1 MRRVSVD
8 SILRRRLLLGGIGCI
23 AIPGIGMAQSNVSLS
38 QKPITL
44 VVPFAPG
51 GGSDSIAREL
61 GKYLSAKMGV
71 PVVVDNR
78 AGAGGA
84 IAATSIAKAAPD
96 GASLLFT
103 TSTFVTHAASDPTPT
118 YNPSKDFA
126 PVAMLGRGP
135 LLVVTS
141 KASGLR
147 SIQELLSAAKS
158 KPGALTF
165 CSAGPGSINHLA
177 GEYFSQMAGIEMTHV
192 PYKGSG
198 PATLDFLAGR
208 TQVFFATVPTI
219 RAHVRDDK
227 VNLLAVTSATRAPMY
242 PDTPTVMESG
252 LPKYEVSTWWGV
264 SAPAGTPSNV
274 IAALNQ
280 AINEVSPQIK
290 DRFVN
295 EGATLVSESPAFF
308 GEMIASELTAWSQV
322 MRR

>member
-1 MRRVSVD
+1 MTRTSVD
-8 SILRRRLLLGGIGCI
+8 SILRRRLLLGGVGCV
-23 AIPGIGMAQSNVSLS
+23 AIPSIGMAQSNANASL
-38 QKPITL
+38 KPITL

-61 GKYLSAKMGV
+61 GKYLSAKIGV
-71 PVVVDNR
+71 AVVVDNR

-96 GASLLFT
+96 GTNLLFT
-103 TSTFVTHAASDPTPT
+103 TSTFVTHAASDPTPA
-118 YNPSKDFA
+118 YNPTKDFA
-126 PVAMLGRGP
+126 PIAMLGRGP

-147 SIQELLSAAKS
+147 SIQELLAAAKS

-219 RAHVRDDK
+219 RAHVRDGK
-227 VNLLAVTSATRAPMY
+227 VNLLAVTSATRASMY
-242 PDTPTVMESG
+242 PDTPTVIESG

-264 SAPAGTPSNV
+264 SAPAGMPSNA

-308 GEMIASELTAWSQV
+308 GEMIARELTAWSQV